1 MNVTRRLLL
10 LLLLPGCCG
19 MAQATDMAIIV
30 HPSVQAAAL
39 DVDEVRRLW
48 LGKTDALPDGT
59 PVRPLGIEESPLRD
73 EFLTRVL
80 RKNDMQF
87 RSHWARMIFTGNGQ
101 PPRNVGGPAEVL
113 RLVAAQP
120 GFIGYV
126 PLEDVTPDVKV
137 LLLLED

>member
-1 MNVTRRLLL
+1 MNASRRLLL
-10 LLLLPGCCG
+10 LLLLPWCCG
-19 MAQATDMAIIV
+19 LAHAADLAIIV
-30 HPSVQAAAL
+30 HPSVAATAL

-59 PVRPLGIEESPLRD
+59 RVRPLGIEESPLRD

-80 RKNDMQF
+80 RKNEMQF

-101 PPRNVGGPAEVL
+101 PPRNVGDPAEVL
-113 RLVAAQP
+113 RIVATQP
-120 GFIGYV
+120 GYIGYV
-126 PLEDVTPDVKV
+126 PVEDVTPDVKV